1 LELKDHICKDESTS
15 CAPLLEREKC
25 GAERK
30 INKMEEKTRSKA
42 SRQNTKYFFLT
53 QSFFTDK
60 NP

>member
-42 SRQNTKYFFLT
+42 SRQNTKYFFLR
-53 QSFFTDK
+53 DRG
-60 NP
+60 